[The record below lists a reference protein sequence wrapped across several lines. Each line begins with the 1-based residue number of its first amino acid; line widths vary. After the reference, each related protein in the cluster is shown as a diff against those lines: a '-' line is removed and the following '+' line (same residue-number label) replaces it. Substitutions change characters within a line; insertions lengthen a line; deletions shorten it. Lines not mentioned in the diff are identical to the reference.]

1 MNNGLMANA
10 SITINAPRDAVW
22 RALVSPEEIRKYM
35 FGAQVVSD
43 WREGSVIVW
52 KGEWQGTSYE
62 DKGTIYRCIP
72 EQKLQYS
79 HFSPLSGLPDKRENY
94 HMVTI
99 DLTGEGLKTSV
110 TLSQD
115 NNATADAREHSE
127 NNWRVMLEGLKR
139 VVETP

>member
-1 MNNGLMANA
+1 MKSTMMDVPLSLNHLLE
-10 SITINAPRDAVW
+10 
-22 RALVSPEEIRKYM
+22 RAGQLFHRNVC
-35 FGAQVVSD
+35 V
-43 WREGSVIVW
+43 
-52 KGEWQGTSYE
+52 
-62 DKGTIYRCIP
+62 
-72 EQKLQYS
+72 
-79 HFSPLSGLPDKRENY
+79 SGLPDKRENY